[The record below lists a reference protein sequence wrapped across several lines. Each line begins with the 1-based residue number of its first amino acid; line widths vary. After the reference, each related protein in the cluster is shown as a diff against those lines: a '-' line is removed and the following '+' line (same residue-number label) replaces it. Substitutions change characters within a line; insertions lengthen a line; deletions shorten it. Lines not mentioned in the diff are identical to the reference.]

1 MTQRFQ
7 IEDILEQ
14 DHHGVV
20 FSAVDGETG
29 RRVALR
35 RFFPFGSDGGG
46 LQAEEQVAYGIGV
59 KRLSEVI
66 HPALRAVVTGGCDPV
81 DGMPF
86 LATEWV
92 EGSKLSDLLQKGALT
107 PGSAIT
113 LMTQALETSELLS
126 QVLADDEVWVET
138 APSAII
144 IGDGGSERGITF
156 WISPFRWLNT
166 EESRPGLL
174 PLAELLEASMGWTG
188 KKVGDQ
194 AGDGLG
200 AWLNWLKTEGKT
212 ATISQGRAALEAA
225 IQGRLIKPT
234 PTKAGPAKV
243 PAAAAGPL
251 VLRKPKTSWT
261 GPVVI
266 GLLVITAL
274 SLGGLLYY
282 QKRLKTDASE
292 IDDPG
297 ETKASK
303 HKRRSPKSALP
314 EDLAPP
320 EAPKKAPVA
329 EPEKPS
335 PPASESA
342 LLAAANARASELSS
356 EKAKELELRNKRLK
370 EIESKNGVFAPTD
383 LELVA
388 LQSSKAVKV
397 EGVLLGVGQ
406 SNSGKTGYLR
416 FSTDVDPNLVEGKFD
431 KPTKDPGL
439 QDAALTAL
447 IGKRIRISGTV
458 EVTKLQNFRRVQV
471 DFPNRAAIE
480 VLP

>member
-1 MTQRFQ
+1 
-7 IEDILEQ
+7 
-14 DHHGVV
+14 
-20 FSAVDGETG
+20 
-29 RRVALR
+29 
-35 RFFPFGSDGGG
+35 
-46 LQAEEQVAYGIGV
+46 
-59 KRLSEVI
+59 
-66 HPALRAVVTGGCDPV
+66 
-81 DGMPF
+81 
-86 LATEWV
+86 
-92 EGSKLSDLLQKGALT
+92 
-107 PGSAIT
+107 
-113 LMTQALETSELLS
+113 
-126 QVLADDEVWVET
+126 VET
-138 APSAII
+138 APSTII
-144 IGDGGSERGITF
+144 IGEGGSERGVTF

-166 EESRPGLL
+166 GGARPGLL

-194 AGDGLG
+194 VGAGLG
-200 AWLNWLKTEGKT
+200 AWLRWLKTEGRT
-212 ATISQGRAALEAA
+212 ATIEQGRAALEAA

-266 GLLVITAL
+266 GLLVVTAL

-282 QKRLKTDASE
+282 QKQLKTDASE
-292 IDDPG
+292 IDDSG
-297 ETKASK
+297 ETNVSK
-303 HKRRSPKSALP
+303 RKRKSPKSALP
-314 EDLAPP
+314 GDLAPP
-320 EAPKKAPVA
+320 DAPKKDPVT
-329 EPEKPS
+329 EPERPS
-335 PPASESA
+335 PPASEAA
-342 LLAAANARASELSS
+342 LVAAANARASELSS
-356 EKAKELELRNKRLK
+356 EKANELELHNKRLK

-383 LELVA
+383 LELVG
-388 LQSSKAVKV
+388 LQVSKPVKV

-416 FSTDVDPNLVEGKFD
+416 FSTDIDPNLVEGKFD

-458 EVTKLQNFRRVQV
+458 EVTRLQNFRRVQV